1 MKAHDVFP
9 STWLAASD
17 LGTARPTVTIDRV
30 DWATFQDGTK
40 KRAIYFV
47 GKDKALT
54 VNATNWNMIAEVTG
68 CDDDEDWPGHRIRL
82 YATRVDFKGK
92 MVDAIRVDKPA
103 AAVAVPAAPVRSS
116 PRPAPRPAPEP
127 DPDYDAPE
135 PGTVENE
142 EIPF

>member
-17 LGTARPTVTIDRV
+17 LGTARPTVTIERV
-30 DWATFQDGTK
+30 DWATFQDGTR
-40 KRAIYFV
+40 KRAVYFA

-54 VNATNWNMIAEVTG
+54 VNMTNWSMIAEVTG
-68 CDDDEDWPGHRIRL
+68 CDDDEEWPGHRIRL

-103 AAVAVPAAPVRSS
+103 AAAAAPTNGKRKAAPV
-116 PRPAPRPAPEP
+116 PPPEP
-127 DPDYDAPE
+127 DFDAPE
-135 PGTVENE
+135 PGIEADDMDP
-142 EIPF
+142 IPF